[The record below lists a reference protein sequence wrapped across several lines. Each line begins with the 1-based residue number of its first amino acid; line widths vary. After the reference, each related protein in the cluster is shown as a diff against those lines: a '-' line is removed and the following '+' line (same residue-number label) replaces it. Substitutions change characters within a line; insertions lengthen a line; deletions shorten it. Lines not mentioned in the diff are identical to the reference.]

1 MTTKP
6 AIGFCGLGAMGF
18 GMATHLVKSGYA
30 VTGFDVWA
38 PTLEKFAAAGGTPST
53 SLRASAQDKAFYVC
67 MVATAKQAQDAIFG
81 PDGIL
86 EGLPAGATLYLC
98 STVPSAYAAGVDKE
112 LGARGRGDVMFVD
125 APVSGGAVRAAE
137 GTLSIMAG
145 ASEAAFEKGRWLLEE
160 MAAPKKL
167 FVVRGGVGAG
177 SNMKMV
183 HQVLAAVHILA
194 VSEAFGFAARLG
206 LNGGDVREAVVGGE
220 AWSWMFENRS
230 VRTLAE
236 DYFPGASA
244 VTIVLKDA
252 GIITSM
258 GRLLGFPL
266 PLCSITEQV
275 FFSGLDKGFGPND
288 DAGLV
293 RLWTSEPVSSI
304 QSTYS
309 EDDKKAK
316 LKLVTDLLT
325 GIHLCAAAES
335 LAFAKH
341 VGIPLAQMYELV
353 VEAAGGSAV
362 FKDYATKMIPILEGN
377 GTEDATIPEAYFDGL
392 KKAVQEAQ
400 GLQCPLYLGNGA
412 LSLLLQTG
420 KTLKLK
426 SLLGLYSPV

>member
-1 MTTKP
+1 MSSKP

-38 PTLEKFAAAGGTPST
+38 PTLEKFAAAGGTPSS
-53 SLRASAQDKAFYVC
+53 SLSDSAKDKAFYVC
-67 MVATAKQAQDAIFG
+67 MVATAQQAQDAIFG
-81 PDGIL
+81 AGGIL
-86 EGLPAGATLYLC
+86 EGLPNGATLYLC
-98 STVPSAYAAGVDKE
+98 STVPSAYAQGVEKE
-112 LGARGRGDVMFVD
+112 LKERGRGDVYFVD
-125 APVSGGAVRAAE
+125 APVSGGAIRAAD

-145 ASEAAFEKGRWLLEE
+145 ASDAAFEKGRFLLEE
-160 MAAPKKL
+160 MSAPSKL
-167 FVVRGGVGAG
+167 FVVKGGVGAG

-183 HQVLAAVHILA
+183 HQVLAAIHILA
-194 VSEAFGFAARLG
+194 VSESFGFAARLG
-206 LNGGDVREAVVGGE
+206 LNGKEVREAVVGSQ

-230 VRTLAE
+230 VRTLSE

-258 GRLLGFPL
+258 GRLLNFPL

-275 FFSGLDKGFGPND
+275 YFSGVDRGFGPND

-293 RLWTSEPVSSI
+293 RLWTSDPVSSI
-304 QSTYS
+304 QNSFS
-309 EDDKKAK
+309 EEDKKAK
-316 LKLVTDLLT
+316 LKLVADLLI

-353 VEAAGGSAV
+353 VEAAGGSAI
-362 FKDYATKMIPILEGN
+362 FKEYATKMIPILEGK
-377 GTEDATIPEAYFDGL
+377 GGDTSVPESFFDGL

-400 GLQCPLYLGNGA
+400 NVKCPLYLGNGA

-420 KTLKLK
+420 KAPSLK
-426 SLLGLYSPV
+426 SLLGLYTSV